1 MSPTLSINRRVLKAS
16 HLTLLTPKAYPA
28 FGFVVSGEDCMEISR
43 TSQSITDVPPA
54 ESLRPGEAA
63 EPAEASRSP
72 RRSTALRP
80 LRSFV
85 GSIPA
90 VLLGLSILLVWD
102 LLVRTGSVS
111 SFLLPYPADVARS
124 FWNSVRGGLF
134 WEYARTTLTESM
146 LGFGAGAAIALPIG
160 YGIARS
166 RVLART
172 LEPYLAASQAM
183 PSVAI
188 APILVIWLGYGLKAV
203 VVLCALIVFFPIVV
217 NTALGLRT
225 IDRDV
230 IDAARVDGAH
240 GWSMLLHFEAPLAMP
255 AVLTGLRTGLTLSII
270 GAVVG
275 EFILGDQG
283 LGGLLTIARSNF
295 DTPLVFATLFMLM
308 LLASSLYGVA
318 RFIEARLLRILGE

>member
-1 MSPTLSINRRVLKAS
+1 MQIS
-16 HLTLLTPKAYPA
+16 H
-28 FGFVVSGEDCMEISR
+28 
-43 TSQSITDVPPA
+43 TSQSISDVA
-54 ESLRPGEAA
+54 S
-63 EPAEASRSP
+63 AEALRAGDAVDTATPSTP
-72 RRSTALRP
+72 RPRAKRRRP
-80 LRSFV
+80 LVSV
-85 GSIPA
+85 AGSIPA
-90 VLLGLSILLVWD
+90 ILLGLSILLLWE
-102 LLVRTGSVS
+102 LLVRSGSVS
-111 SFLLPYPADVARS
+111 AFLLPYPADVARS
-124 FWNSVRGGLF
+124 FWESLNSGLF
-134 WEYARTTLTESM
+134 WKYARTTLAESM
-146 LGFGAGAAIALPIG
+146 LGFATGAAIALPIG

-166 RVLART
+166 RILART

-188 APILVIWLGYGLKAV
+188 APVLVIWLGYGLKAV

-240 GWSMLLHFEAPLAMP
+240 GWSMLLYFEAPLAMP

-318 RFIEARLLRILGE
+318 RFIEAHLLRILGE